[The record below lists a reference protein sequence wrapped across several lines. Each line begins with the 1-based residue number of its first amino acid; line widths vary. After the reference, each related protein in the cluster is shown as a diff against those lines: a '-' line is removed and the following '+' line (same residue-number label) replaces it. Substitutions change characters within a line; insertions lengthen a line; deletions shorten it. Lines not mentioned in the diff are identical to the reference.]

1 VSASFELPIGMRD
14 LLPREAKRRRAL
26 SRKILDAF
34 ARKGY
39 EPISTAV
46 VEFESVVERG
56 LTGRGRREI
65 VRLVD
70 PGTGAGAALRP
81 DITPQVARLV
91 ATRLKAARPPFRL
104 AYDGSVIRHG
114 RDPARPRRQ
123 IPQAGI
129 ELVGVAAPKGELEVI
144 SLLHGSLRKAG
155 LHAFLLELGL
165 PEIARAPL
173 AALPEGPRA
182 DATEALGHKDAS
194 GLRAALARAPAE
206 VRNALLPLPFLF
218 GDVAVLAEA
227 RRVLRGKHAER
238 ALASLASVCTA
249 LSRAGLDRIA
259 VDLKDFEYYT
269 GVTFQALARG
279 PGDAVASGGR
289 YDGLCARYG
298 RDLPAIGFAI
308 DVENLENAL
317 GAKEPGV
324 S

>member
-1 VSASFELPIGMRD
+1 VSAIALDLPIGMRD
-14 LLPREAKRRRAL
+14 LLPKEARARRSLTRRL
-26 SRKILDAF
+26 MDAF
-34 ARKGY
+34 DKKGY

-56 LTGRGRREI
+56 LTGRARTEI

-70 PGTGAGAALRP
+70 PGTGAAAALRP

-91 ATRLKAARPPFRL
+91 ATRLRGESPPFRF

-123 IPQAGI
+123 IPQAGV
-129 ELVGVAAPKGELEVI
+129 ELVGVKAPAGEAEVI
-144 SLLHGSLRKAG
+144 SLLHAALRRSG
-155 LHAFLLELGL
+155 LRRFVLELGL

-173 AALPEGPRA
+173 ATLPEGQRS
-182 DATEALGHKDAS
+182 EAS
-194 GLRAALARAPAE
+194 TALARKDAAALKNAIRKAAPD
-206 VRNALLPLPFLF
+206 VRRALSPLPFLF
-218 GDVAVLAEA
+218 GDAAVIDEAKKVLQGDVASRLLASLEG
-227 RRVLRGKHAER
+227 VVR
-238 ALASLASVCTA
+238 ALART
-249 LSRAGLDRIA
+249 GLTDVA
-259 VDLKDFEYYT
+259 VDLGDLRDFEYYS

-308 DVENLENAL
+308 DVENLEAAL
-317 GAKEPGV
+317 GAR